1 MEDAKVDVS
10 LVASEERKSTQS
22 LIDKLPFADP
32 IDAEEYLHLDDDE
45 VIFVNSITDED
56 IVRTILGE
64 EQAESDDEEEEKEEK
79 KKVSVEEACKAAN
92 VMLQFFDQQNND
104 IKLEFS
110 ETIAFRSIKRK
121 IDFCSSQS
129 KKQLRLDS
137 FFENK

>member
-1 MEDAKVDVS
+1 MEDVKVDVS

-64 EQAESDDEEEEKEEK
+64 EQAESDEEEEKEEK

-110 ETIAFRSIKRK
+110 ETIAFHSIKRK
-121 IDFCSSQS
+121 IDFRSSQS

-137 FFENK
+137 FFESK